1 MANGISSIASTRT
14 LAAVK
19 NSAPVARPADLA
31 RSAPESGGEVLP
43 PEGKNKPAQAV
54 DAAEISQAVTRINK
68 IIQNIQRDLSFNLD
82 EDSGR
87 TVIRVVDSESG
98 ELIRQIP
105 SDEVLAI
112 VTHLRDVQE
121 DLVSRENLGQGLI
134 FSDIT

>member
-1 MANGISSIASTRT
+1 MANGISSVTSIRTTTALKSSAQVVKPDVAS
-14 LAAVK
+14 
-19 NSAPVARPADLA
+19 AR
-31 RSAPESGGEVLP
+31 PESGGEVLP
-43 PEGKNKPAQAV
+43 AKGNGKPAPVV
-54 DAAEISQAVTRINK
+54 DAAEISQAVNRINR

-112 VTHLRDVQE
+112 VTHLRDLQE
-121 DLVSRENLGQGLI
+121 DQVSRDKLGQGLI

>member
-1 MANGISSIASTRT
+1 MANGISSIASSRT
-14 LAAVK
+14 LTAVK

-31 RSAPESGGEVLP
+31 RTVPESGGEVLP
-43 PEGKNKPAQAV
+43 AEGKNKPTRAV
-54 DAAEISQAVTRINK
+54 DVAEISQAVTRINK

-112 VTHLRDVQE
+112 VTHLRGVQE
-121 DLVSRENLGQGLI
+121 DLASREQLGQGLI